1 MKENY
6 DLVQRINEAQ
16 GSMSK
21 GHKRIAQFI
30 LTNYD
35 KAAFM
40 TALQLGDMVGVSES
54 TVVRFAMNLGYEGYP
69 ELQRALQDKVRNKL
83 TTLQRMEMTS
93 DMSCAGVLKT
103 VLKADTN
110 NLRYTMDE
118 VDAQL
123 FEQVVQKLC
132 AAEKIYILG
141 RRSSA
146 PLAQFLGYYL
156 SYMMD
161 NIVVVTSGINDI
173 LEQLV
178 HIRPNDALIGISF
191 PRYSKRTMEGMR
203 FAHDRGASIVAI
215 TDSKSS
221 PLGLYA
227 DYLLPAR
234 SNIATFVD
242 SPVAAFS
249 LANALIV
256 AISQCKRDVVSN
268 NFSQLEG
275 IWEEYDVYL
284 EKSRQEL
291 LG

>member
-1 MKENY
+1 MKEAH
-6 DLVQRINEAQ
+6 DLVQRINAAYS
-16 GSMSK
+16 SMSK
-21 GHKRIAQFI
+21 GHKHIAQFI
-30 LTNYD
+30 LTSYD
-35 KAAFM
+35 KAAYM
-40 TALQLGDMVGVSES
+40 TALQLGDTVGVSES

-69 ELQRALQDKVRNKL
+69 QLQRALQDKVRNKL

-93 DMSCAGVLKT
+93 DMTCASVLKT

-110 NLRYTMDE
+110 NLRYTMEEINTE
-118 VDAQL
+118 V
-123 FEQVVQKLC
+123 FEKVVDDLC
-132 AAEKIYILG
+132 AARKIYIMG

-178 HIRPNDALIGISF
+178 HIGREDALIGISF
-191 PRYSKRTMEGMR
+191 PRYSKRTMEGMS
-203 FAHDRGASIVAI
+203 FAKDRGAKLVAI
-215 TDSKSS
+215 TDSASS

-227 DYLLPAR
+227 DYLLTAR

-256 AISQCKRDVVSN
+256 AMSQCKKDVVSK

-275 IWEEYDVYL
+275 IWEKYDVYL
-284 EKSRQEL
+284 EKSKKEL
-291 LG
+291 